1 MYTDNDSL
9 IIVYKIYNI
18 IYIWIF
24 HSHMNESNLTYIL
37 DHFLCFWSSGKHFF
51 LLSIKSLAKTW
62 FRWFISWRIFYF
74 IHSSNLLILLY
85 YIVLY
90 LLILVLYCISVFV
103 RLLFCIRIKL
113 SIIIVWFWHKLQ
125 TFMNYFYVAPFQS
138 GYHII
143 FSFLFKLLHNICC

>member
-1 MYTDNDSL
+1 MNIPFTYEWIKFDLYSRSFSL
-9 IIVYKIYNI
+9 SLVL
-18 IYIWIF
+18 
-24 HSHMNESNLTYIL
+24 SLESI
-37 DHFLCFWSSGKHFF
+37 FF
-51 LLSIKSLAKTW
+51 LLSIKSLAKAW

-85 YIVLY
+85 YIILY

-143 FSFLFKLLHNICC
+143 FSFLFNI

>member
-1 MYTDNDSL
+1 MNIPFTYEGIKFDLYSRSFSL
-9 IIVYKIYNI
+9 SLVL
-18 IYIWIF
+18 
-24 HSHMNESNLTYIL
+24 SLESI
-37 DHFLCFWSSGKHFF
+37 FF
-51 LLSIKSLAKTW
+51 LLSIKSLAKAW

-85 YIVLY
+85 YIILY

-143 FSFLFKLLHNICC
+143 FSFLFNI

>member
-37 DHFLCFWSSGKHFF
+37 DHFLCLWSSGKHFF

-125 TFMNYFYVAPFQS
+125 TYVHELFLCGPFS
-138 GYHII
+138 IWISYYLL
-143 FSFLFKLLHNICC
+143 FSI